1 MIWRVWWWRAGWR
14 GRGRVI
20 ACGMESTGLVQQGQ
34 NRYRRQVPETPGLAV
49 VGMCFGGWM
58 AL

>member
-1 MIWRVWWWRAGWR
+1 MQ
-14 GRGRVI
+14 
-20 ACGMESTGLVQQGQ
+20 STGLVQQGQ